1 MCYNVCV
8 VNINKNKNMAK
19 KILLVEDDE
28 MLHNMYT
35 QKFKTQGYEVLSAF
49 NGAEGVK
56 IAGEES
62 PDMILLDIIMPK
74 MDGFVALKKIRKN
87 DKTKKIPV
95 IILTNLGQ
103 EDDIKKGK
111 ELGADDY
118 FIKANHT
125 PAEVVDKVKTVLNK
139 K

>member
-1 MCYNVCV
+1 M
-8 VNINKNKNMAK
+8 

-35 QKFKTQGYEVLSAF
+35 QKFKTKGYEVMSAY
-49 NGAEGVK
+49 NGSEGVK
-56 IAGEES
+56 MAEAET
-62 PDMILLDIIMPK
+62 PDLILMDIIMPK
-74 MDGFVALKKIRKN
+74 MDGFVALKKIRKSKN
-87 DKTKKIPV
+87 IGETPV

-103 EDDIKKGK
+103 EEDIKKGK

-125 PAEVVDKVKTVLNK
+125 PAEVVEKVEAVLK
-139 K
+139 KK